1 MLDTY
6 DARTLWWDLDTKK
19 WKSLLTVGRDVGVLD
34 GLPVDGLIV
43 GV

>member
-1 MLDTY
+1 MMPRPYGGIL
-6 DARTLWWDLDTKK
+6 TKEEL
-19 WKSLLTVGRDVGVLD
+19 KSLLTVGRDVGALD